1 MKTKRRP
8 FLKIG
13 ELAKEA
19 GVNLQTVYYYERRG
33 ILAPSTRLESGYR
46 LYDSAAVKKLRFVK
60 SAQALGFS
68 LAEIASL
75 LKLRVGRTSSCGS
88 ILKKAEAKLGEI
100 ETKIESLARLRR
112 TLRSL
117 ISDCRNRNTTDA
129 CPILSSLEEKK

>member
-1 MKTKRRP
+1 MKTKGRR

-13 ELAKEA
+13 EMAKEA

-33 ILAPSTRLESGYR
+33 ILTPTERLESGYR
-46 LYDSAAVKKLRFVK
+46 LYDSTAVKKLRFVK
-60 SAQALGFS
+60 GAQALGFS

-75 LKLRVGRTSSCGS
+75 LKLRVARTSRCGP
-88 ILKKAEAKLGEI
+88 ILKRAEAKLREI

-129 CPILSSLEEKK
+129 CPILSSLEERK